1 MLNIDKFLEYL
12 CSELNRSPRTVESY
26 RDDLTYFEKFAKG
39 LSDSFSWETVDSDMV
54 RNWMESMM
62 DKGNSAATVER
73 RLSALKTFYR
83 FALTRHYVESD
94 PVYMSLTNAQYNSIM
109 KGYEQTRDRNR
120 HLAEQRRREIYT
132 KLPEYGRLDESVG
145 ELSVAQAK
153 LLLNGDDEALTRL
166 RSSLKEISRQKREL
180 LTSAG
185 YPTDYLEPVY
195 DCPDCKDTGYI
206 DSEDGLRKKCHC
218 FHQQELDILYEQS
231 HIRDMI
237 ASENFSNL
245 SYEYYQ
251 GDDLT
256 HFRKCVDVCR
266 NFVQNFKQDY
276 HNLFFY
282 GTVGTGKSFLSG
294 CIASELLQTG
304 HSVIYFSASGLFDTL
319 ARYAFDSRAKEA
331 LSGFYED
338 LYNCDLLIIDDL
350 GTEMTNTFVAS
361 QLFSCLNE
369 RHLRKNATIIST
381 NLSLEELRDRY
392 SDRVFSRITS
402 HYDLCKLSGPDIRMC
417 KKRMQNTS
425 DN

>member
-1 MLNIDKFLEYL
+1 MALSNSQYDHLM
-12 CSELNRSPRTVESY
+12 RT
-26 RDDLTYFEKFAKG
+26 
-39 LSDSFSWETVDSDMV
+39 
-54 RNWMESMM
+54 
-62 DKGNSAATVER
+62 
-73 RLSALKTFYR
+73 
-83 FALTRHYVESD
+83 
-94 PVYMSLTNAQYNSIM
+94 
-109 KGYEQTRDRNR
+109 YEQKQLDNEFQLRKRYEKAYA
-120 HLAEQRRREIYT
+120 LI
-132 KLPEYGRLDESVG
+132 PELEEVDHSISS
-145 ELSVAQAK
+145 LSVKKAR
-153 LLLNGDDEALTRL
+153 LLLDGDQTAL
-166 RSSLKEISRQKREL
+166 SSLKSEIEEL
-180 LTSAG
+180 SARKPALLKSHG
-185 YPTDYLEPVY
+185 LPANYLEMHY
-195 DCPDCKDTGYI
+195 QCPDCKDTGYI
-206 DSEDGLRKKCHC
+206 EGDNGLRKKCHC

-251 GDDLT
+251 GEDLA
-256 HFRKCVDVCR
+256 HFRKCVDVCH

-402 HYDLCKLSGPDIRMC
+402 HYDLCKLTGPDIRMC

>member
-1 MLNIDKFLEYL
+1 MALSNSQYDAIMRVYNQRQFQDKREQDKRIAEVY
-12 CSELNRSPRTVESY
+12 EKIPQVE
-26 RDDLTYFEKFAKG
+26 A
-39 LSDSFSWETVDSDMV
+39 LSDEI
-54 RNWMESMM
+54 
-62 DKGNSAATVER
+62 AAT
-73 RLSALKTFYR
+73 
-83 FALTRHYVESD
+83 
-94 PVYMSLTNAQYNSIM
+94 M
-109 KGYEQTRDRNR
+109 
-120 HLAEQRRREIYT
+120 
-132 KLPEYGRLDESVG
+132 
-145 ELSVAQAK
+145 AQAARK
-153 LLLNGDDEALTRL
+153 ILAGNRTAADQLKKDAEF
-166 RSSLKEISRQKREL
+166 LKEQKAVYL
-180 LTSAG
+180 KQNG
-185 YPTDYLEPVY
+185 YPANYLELQYV
-195 DCPDCKDTGYI
+195 CPDCKDTGYI
-206 DSEDGLRKKCHC
+206 EGDNGLRKKCHC

-338 LYNCDLLIIDDL
+338 LYNCDLLIIGDL

-369 RHLRKNATIIST
+369 RHLRKNSTIIST

-402 HYDLCKLSGPDIRMC
+402 HYDLCKLTGPDIRMY
-417 KKRMQNTS
+417 KKRMQNIS